1 MLPQQD
7 KPYSED
13 RDRKSL
19 EILRQTSDSQWIN
32 DYLDLAK
39 ELFEFLELQSGDP
52 RLVVS
57 PRNKDRISISINQRW
72 VLTANPSQ
80 SSLGFIFRYDFP
92 EISDM
97 LSTNTKSWRFDPFKT
112 ETKDTTPYF
121 LWFQRYSKDLLTS
134 TQALAWKEA
143 ALIEAKRGSASSH
156 LRWHA
161 PTIYRAIVDLD
172 YRDLILS
179 QLFPED
185 YQKINLKKVNRY
197 DRSDLNI
204 QRQKI
209 ESEGYFDAAN
219 LEDARQKVT
228 RSIVQRQGQSEFRRK
243 LLTLYGGECAITGCD
258 VEPAIEAAH
267 IIPYQGTSTNHP
279 ANGLPLRADI
289 HTLFD
294 LHLISIQPDSYE
306 IVIAPELDGTCYQG
320 LVQRKLKVPKSEILV
335 PSQEVLNKHYEEFLR
350 KHESWRC

>member
-1 MLPQQD
+1 MPPQQD
-7 KPYSED
+7 KLDSED

-52 RLVVS
+52 RLVIS
-57 PRNKDRISISINQRW
+57 PRGKDRISISINQRW
-72 VLTANPSQ
+72 VFTANPSK
-80 SSLGFIFRYDFP
+80 SSLGFIFGSDFA

-97 LSTNTKSWRFDPFKT
+97 LSTSINTKSWRFDPFKT

-121 LWFQRYSKDLLTS
+121 LWFQGYSKDLLTS
-134 TQALAWKEA
+134 TQELAWKEA

-161 PTIYRAIVDLD
+161 PTLYRAIVDLD
-172 YRDLILS
+172 YRDLLLS

-185 YQKINLKKVNRY
+185 YQKIDLKKVNR
-197 DRSDLNI
+197 DERSDLNI

-219 LEDARQKVT
+219 LEDARKKVT
-228 RSIVQRQGQSEFRRK
+228 TSIVQRQGQSEFRRK

-306 IVIAPELDGTCYQG
+306 VIIAPELDGTFYQG
-320 LVQRKLKVPKSEILV
+320 LAQKKRFS
-335 PSQEVLNKHYEEFLR
+335 
-350 KHESWRC
+350 